1 MSEQNSQITMA
12 NEPVTFKEPII
23 FKEIATHNGK
33 RIGHITLNT
42 PATLN
47 ALTLAMIELML
58 LHITQ
63 WQHDDNLVFIIIVGS
78 GEKAFC
84 AGGDIQALYQ
94 SASPQSTINKQLS
107 TDDDNDDLAARFFE
121 REYRLDYLL
130 HTFEKPII
138 AWGHGI
144 IMGGGLGIFAG
155 CKHRVVTEKTRL
167 AMPEVSIGLYP
178 DVGGSYFLNNMPGA
192 SGLFLALT
200 SASLNAIDSR
210 FVGLADYAISHSWL
224 AETIERLITIDWQR
238 NTEANNTLI
247 QSVLESFAKESLNTV
262 PTGHIAS
269 HLNTINALC
278 NHSKLSD
285 IVVAINQLSTD
296 DTWLNKA
303 KTNLAYAS
311 PLSLAITAK
320 QLNLSQH
327 KTLKE
332 VFNAELILSSNLVH
346 HSEFSEGV
354 RALLIDKDK
363 NPQWQFKQVD
373 DIPSEFIDSFF
384 ISPWQKNPLANL

>member
-1 MSEQNSQITMA
+1 MTEQTNQAIITDEA
-12 NEPVTFKEPII
+12 VIIKEMT
-23 FKEIATHNGK
+23 THNGK
-33 RIGHITLNT
+33 RIGHITLNA

-47 ALTLAMIELML
+47 ALTLEMIELML
-58 LHITQ
+58 LQITQ
-63 WQHDDNLVFIIIVGS
+63 WQHDEDLVFIIIAGS

-94 SASPQSTINKQLS
+94 SARSQTSVDKHSSTNNFNDK
-107 TDDDNDDLAARFFE
+107 DDLAARFFE

-130 HTFEKPII
+130 HTIEKPII

-178 DVGGSYFLNNMPGA
+178 DVGGSYFLNKMPGA

-200 SASLNAIDSR
+200 SASLNAIDSC
-210 FVGLADYAISHSWL
+210 FVGLADYTIDHSQL
-224 AETIERLITIDWQR
+224 TETIERLMAIDWQR
-238 NTEANNTLI
+238 NTEANNRLI
-247 QSVLESFAKESLNTV
+247 QLTLESAAKKCLNTM
-262 PTGHIAS
+262 PAGHIAS
-269 HLNTINALC
+269 QLNTINTLC
-278 NHSKLSD
+278 QHRKLSD

-303 KTNLAYAS
+303 KANLAYAS

-320 QLNLSQH
+320 QLTLSQH
-327 KTLKE
+327 KSLKA
-332 VFNAELILSSNLVH
+332 VFNDELILSSNLVH

-363 NPQWQFKQVD
+363 KPQWQFKQVE
-373 DIPSEFIDSFF
+373 DIPTECIDRFF
-384 ISPWQKNPLANL
+384 ISPWQKNPLSNL